1 MKKSFFHLRPAYVIK
16 TCVYSVY
23 AILLIC
29 TVSSFLPSVGYRGAA
44 PDLLLFAVIAL
55 SYFESER
62 VAAIFGM
69 ISGFALEAVGSVGFC
84 ILPLFYMLSGC
95 ICSLMFLR
103 LLGKNF
109 GVYMLYTALF
119 SLVRASLTLAYIQ
132 LDLADLSLDIAFLN
146 VLLPEYA
153 ATLISAPLMF
163 ILVGA
168 ISKRT
173 SPKKDIQ
180 EMRV

>member
-69 ISGFALEAVGSVGFC
+69 IAGFALEAVGSVGFC
-84 ILPLFYMLSGC
+84 ILPLFYMLCGC
-95 ICSLMFLR
+95 VCSLLFTRVLQR
-103 LLGKNF
+103 NF
-109 GVYMLYTALF
+109 GSYMLYGALLMLLRVGISVIYTQF
-119 SLVRASLTLAYIQ
+119 SAPDYSIDLLFRNS
-132 LDLADLSLDIAFLN
+132 LADEYVLSVACAPVLFLLTS
-146 VLLPEYA
+146 V
-153 ATLISAPLMF
+153 
-163 ILVGA
+163 
-168 ISKRT
+168 ISKRLDT
-173 SPKKDIQ
+173 SRDQ
-180 EMRV
+180 GEVLM